1 LPLAQSHAGSTAVL
15 VDEFDA
21 GQLEGSSH
29 NIQGR
34 ATRLTSVLFELVDS
48 HDADTRAISQILLAV
63 GCMVA
68 CRDWARRK
76 RTETRSSM
84 ACLRGARSNSGNKFR
99 R

>member
-34 ATRLTSVLFELVDS
+34 ATRLTSVLFELVDNW
-48 HDADTRAISQILLAV
+48 V
-63 GCMVA
+63 
-68 CRDWARRK
+68 
-76 RTETRSSM
+76 
-84 ACLRGARSNSGNKFR
+84 
-99 R
+99 